1 MVANLTTRLGQL
13 TSSPAGGPYTGANKI
28 INGDMV
34 IDQRNA
40 GASVTLTNTSGF
52 ATDRF
57 SNGSSGLT
65 TQTFA
70 CQQVT
75 STLADSIKSLKGTIG
90 GTGAAPAAA
99 AYVYLSQKIEGLNC
113 TDLLWGTASAKTIT
127 VSFRAK
133 YSVTGTYGIAFRNS
147 SGDRSYIASF
157 ALTANTDTLVTA
169 TIPGDTTGTWLT
181 TNGVGLMF
189 SLDLGVGTTYSATA
203 GSWQAGNFL
212 GFTGGTK
219 LCATTGATAEITNV
233 KVEVGS
239 IATPFV
245 PDDYE
250 VSFAKCQRYYQY
262 LNSSTGAYSIIG
274 VVGQTNNIFT
284 VWFPVVMR
292 TSPTAAFGNS
302 TSPLYYIS
310 TIGGTQTSANPTS
323 ATMHFQT
330 TGGRFYT
337 ALYGGSG
344 TACWFD
350 LGGGDAL
357 MTFSAEL

>member
-28 INGDMV
+28 INGDMI

-113 TDLLWGTASAKTIT
+113 TDLLWGTASAKAIT

-147 SGDRSYIASF
+147 SGDRSYISSF

-212 GFTGGTK
+212 GLTGGTK

-239 IATPFV
+239 IATPFA
-245 PDDYE
+245 PDDYQ
-250 VSFAKCQRYYQY
+250 VSFAKCQRYYQVRN
-262 LNSSTGAYSIIG
+262 NSNS
-274 VVGQTNNIFT
+274 NIFGNFYT
-284 VWFPVVMR
+284 TTQVGAGWSLPVVMR
-292 TSPTAAFGNS
+292 STPTITVASGAYYTVYWNNQSQALSSFLTDTATTTDVAVYQNS
-302 TSPLYYIS
+302 GIT
-310 TIGGTQTSANPTS
+310 
-323 ATMHFQT
+323 
-330 TGGRFYT
+330 
-337 ALYGGSG
+337 G
-344 TACWFD
+344 TAGMAVT
-350 LGGGDAL
+350 LRISAVGGAFIL
-357 MTFSAEL
+357 SAEL

>member
-28 INGDMV
+28 INGDMA

-52 ATDRF
+52 PTDRF
-57 SNGSSGLT
+57 LAGSSGLT

-70 CQQVT
+70 GQQVT
-75 STLADSIKSLKGTIG
+75 STLTDSTKSLKFTIG
-90 GTGAAPAAA
+90 GTGAAPAAG
-99 AYVYLSQKIEGLNC
+99 AYAYFSQKIEGLNC
-113 TDLLWGTASAKTIT
+113 TDLLWGTVSAKAIT

-133 YSVTGTYGIAFRNS
+133 YSVTGTYGISFRNS

-181 TNGVGLMF
+181 TNGIGINLF
-189 SLDLGVGTTYSATA
+189 FDCGVGTTYSTTA
-203 GSWQAGNFL
+203 GSWQAGNLF

-233 KVEVGS
+233 KLEVGS

-245 PDDYE
+245 PDDYQASW
-250 VSFAKCQRYYQY
+250 VKCQRYYQKY
-262 LNSSTGAYSIIG
+262 TYTQYILTGQITSTVQFLSQYTYPNGAMRSAPTITIPAQGTSPGQMYNFQSNGSSAGGTFVADGASVTNFRIYNNGNSSVVAGNASI
-274 VVGQTNNIFT
+274 
-284 VWFPVVMR
+284 
-292 TSPTAAFGNS
+292 
-302 TSPLYYIS
+302 
-310 TIGGTQTSANPTS
+310 
-323 ATMHFQT
+323 
-330 TGGRFYT
+330 
-337 ALYGGSG
+337 LYGSAAVF
-344 TACWFD
+344 TFD
-350 LGGGDAL
+350 
-357 MTFSAEL
+357 AEL

>member
-57 SNGSSGLT
+57 SDGSSGLT

-75 STLADSIKSLKGTIG
+75 STLADSTKSLKATIG

-99 AYVYLSQKIEGLNC
+99 AYTYLSQKIEGLNC

-147 SGDRSYIASF
+147 AGDRSYIASF

-181 TNGVGLMF
+181 TNGVGINF

-212 GFTGGTK
+212 GLTGGTK

-233 KVEVGS
+233 KLELGS

-245 PDDYE
+245 PDDYA
-250 VSFAKCQRYYQY
+250 VSLGKCLRYFRQYGNGSGANLAFASGYIQSATDGYFPFQW
-262 LNSSTGAYSIIG
+262 TG
-274 VVGQTNNIFT
+274 
-284 VWFPVVMR
+284 MR
-292 TSPTAAFGNS
+292 TAPTIATNGAFYVYNGTFVVTVTLTLAAGNASPDCG
-302 TSPLYYIS
+302 L
-310 TIGGTQTSANPTS
+310 
-323 ATMHFQT
+323 
-330 TGGRFYT
+330 
-337 ALYGGSG
+337 L
-344 TACWFD
+344 D
-350 LGGGDAL
+350 GGGGAG
-357 MTFSAEL
+357 MTPNQGCMLLGTSSAAKISLSAEL

>member
-28 INGDMV
+28 INGDMA

-52 ATDRF
+52 PTDRF
-57 SNGSSGLT
+57 LAGSSGLT

-70 CQQVT
+70 GQQVT
-75 STLADSIKSLKGTIG
+75 STLTDSTKSLKFTIG
-90 GTGAAPAAA
+90 GTGAAPAAG
-99 AYVYLSQKIEGLNC
+99 AYAYFSQKIEGLNC
-113 TDLLWGTASAKTIT
+113 TDLLWGTVSAKAIT

-133 YSVTGTYGIAFRNS
+133 YSVTGTYGISFRNS

-181 TNGVGLMF
+181 TNGIGINLF
-189 SLDLGVGTTYSATA
+189 FDCGVGTTYSTTA
-203 GSWQAGNFL
+203 GSWQAGNLF

-233 KVEVGS
+233 KLEVGS

-245 PDDYE
+245 PDDYQ
-250 VSFAKCQRYYQY
+250 VSLTRCQRYYEKQI
-262 LNSSTGAYSIIG
+262 TGATYGAVGSGLSYS
-274 VVGQTNNIFT
+274 T
-284 VWFPVVMR
+284 
-292 TSPTAAFGNS
+292 TASQA
-302 TSPLYYIS
+302 YIKYEPKR
-310 TIGGTQTSANPTS
+310 ANPTVSISGLASSDGAVNSPVTALASTYVGLRSGLVQFAVSGGGMTAYRACCLVGNNS
-323 ATMHFQT
+323 ATD
-330 TGGRFYT
+330 YI
-337 ALYGGSG
+337 
-344 TACWFD
+344 D
-350 LGGGDAL
+350 
-357 MTFSAEL
+357 FSSEL